1 MSERDVSIGTAG
13 EGSFAARLT
22 RRATLRLAAIAA
34 ITAACQQ
41 AGPTAPAAASPA
53 AASPTAEPPLKGIF
67 DPTKAEVR
75 VKTLEEEL
83 ALPPSVLDAARREGK
98 FTFISSI
105 DEKNMRPILAAFTKR
120 YGGIEPQYQE
130 ASEEVRS
137 VRTLTEFKAGRASV
151 DVVGGIG
158 GFLKEFNEAKA
169 LRTLDDLPAYKNYD
183 QPFRGKGSEWAG
195 TALRFWGIGYNT
207 EKVKAEELPR
217 RWEELG
223 DARWRGRFGLGDRPQ
238 LWAQQLWKAWG
249 PERTTEFLKKL
260 FANEPQR
267 RKEGLGASARLLG
280 AGEYDLYIPAGTHTI
295 RDLAGRGSPVG
306 WHSPSPLTVAV
317 SEAAM
322 LAKSP
327 SPNAGIV
334 FLNWFISREGQ
345 DAYAKADNIV
355 PSHPALRLKAEYF
368 DPFAG
373 KIIGRPWSIREPD
386 DEVET
391 LPKVRKVWQPLWI
404 G

>member
-1 MSERDVSIGTAG
+1 MSARDELTRG
-13 EGSFAARLT
+13 GSFLEPRLT

-34 ITAACQQ
+34 IGAACQQ
-41 AGPTAPAAASPA
+41 TSPSATGQPAAASPA
-53 AASPTAEPPLKGIF
+53 ADLPLRGMF
-67 DPTKAEVR
+67 DPATASEIR

-83 ALPPSVLDAARREGK
+83 ALPASVLDAARGEGK
-98 FTFISSI
+98 LTFIASI
-105 DEKNMRPILAAFTKR
+105 DEKNMRPILEAFTKR
-120 YGGIEPQYQE
+120 YPGIAPQYQE

-137 VRTLTEFKAGRASV
+137 VRTLTEFKAGRASI

-158 GFLKEFNEAKA
+158 GFLKEFNEAGA
-169 LRTLDDLPAYKNYD
+169 LRRLDDLPAYRNYD
-183 QPFRGKGSEWAG
+183 QPFRGKNSEWAG

-207 EKVKAEELPR
+207 DKVKPEELPGT
-217 RWEELG
+217 WEELG
-223 DARWRGRFGLGDRPQ
+223 DPRWKGRFGLGDRPQ

-249 PERTTEFLKKL
+249 PERTTAFLRKL
-260 FANEPQR
+260 FANDPQR

-295 RDLAGRGSPVG
+295 RDLAERGSPVG

-334 FLNWFISREGQ
+334 FLNWFVSREGQ

-355 PSHPALRLKAEYF
+355 PTHPALRLKEENF
-368 DPFAG
+368 GPFAG
-373 KIIGRPWSIREPD
+373 RIIGQPWSIREPD

-391 LPKVRKVWQPLWI
+391 LPQVREVWQPLWI

>member
-1 MSERDVSIGTAG
+1 MNGRDELIRGARD
-13 EGSFAARLT
+13 GSVLSPRLT

-34 ITAACQQ
+34 ITAVCQQ
-41 AGPTAPAAASPA
+41 TTPPATEPPAAASPA
-53 AASPTAEPPLKGIF
+53 AALPLKGLF
-67 DPTKAEVR
+67 DPAKATEVR
-75 VKTLEEEL
+75 VKTLEDEL

-98 FTFISSI
+98 VTFISSI
-105 DEKNMRPILAAFTKR
+105 DEANMRPILAAFRKR
-120 YGGIEPQYQE
+120 YQGIAPQYQE

-169 LRTLDDLPAYKNYD
+169 LRKLDDLPAFKNYD
-183 QPFRGKGSEWAG
+183 QPFRGKESEWAG

-207 EKVKAEELPR
+207 EKVKPDQLPR
-217 RWEELG
+217 TWEELG
-223 DARWRGRFGLGDRPQ
+223 DPRWKGRFGLGDRPQ

-249 PERTTEFLKKL
+249 PERTTEFLRKL

-317 SEAAM
+317 SEAAL
-322 LAKSP
+322 LATSP
-327 SPNAGIV
+327 SPSAGIV
-334 FLNWFISREGQ
+334 FLNWFLSREGQ
-345 DAYAKADNIV
+345 DAYAKADSIV
-355 PSHPALRLKAEYF
+355 PTHPALRLTAEYYGGYA
-368 DPFAG
+368 DRIVG
-373 KIIGRPWSIREPD
+373 QPWSIREPD

-391 LPKVRKVWQPLWI
+391 LPEVRRVWQPLWI